1 MKPNPVLASRSKSA
15 DDSSTLA
22 YSASTERILVRGV
35 NWLGDAVMTT
45 PALQRL
51 RAAFP
56 QAQITLLTP
65 EKLAELWK
73 HAPGIDGIVTFAPG
87 ESPFS
92 IGRRLRPEKFHRALV
107 FPNSPRSAL
116 EVWLA
121 RIPERIGYSRPWR
134 NWFMTRTIS
143 TRPGHLKMRKRSD
156 DEIHRLIRQT
166 PSHVKDPS
174 PGSPEANSTGHQMLE
189 YLHLAAILGANPA
202 PIAPALHVT
211 DEERAA
217 VAARFGWASRDPS
230 AATDVQLVG
239 LNPGAEYGPAK
250 RWPAERFVA
259 VALEIQRRLN
269 CRCVIFGGSAD
280 AELARDICQGIQSGG
295 DLETASPLNLA
306 GKTSLRE
313 LMALLSFCRVL
324 LSNDTGPMHVAAA
337 LGTPVVTPFGSTS
350 PELTGPGLPNDS
362 RHRLLKSKAPC
373 SPCFRRACP
382 IDFRCMTGISVE
394 AVVEAIVQ
402 ISAGKRS

>member
-1 MKPNPVLASRSKSA
+1 MKPNSVLASQSQSA
-15 DDSSTLA
+15 GDSSSA
-22 YSASTERILVRGV
+22 ACSASAERILVRGV

-65 EKLAELWK
+65 EKLADLWK
-73 HAPGIDGIVTFAPG
+73 HAPGMDDIVTFAAG

-92 IGRRLRPEKFHRALV
+92 IGRRLRSEKFHRALI

-143 TRPGHLKMRKRSD
+143 TRPDHFKMRKRSD
-156 DEIHRLIRQT
+156 DEIHRLIRSA
-166 PSHVKDPS
+166 PLSVKDSS
-174 PGSPEANSTGHQMLE
+174 PGFPQANSTGHQMHE

-211 DEERAA
+211 NEERAA
-217 VAARFGWASRDPS
+217 AAARFGLTNLDPS
-230 AATDVQLVG
+230 GASEVLLVG

-259 VALEIQRRLN
+259 VALELEKRLK
-269 CRCVIFGGSAD
+269 CRCVIFGGRAD
-280 AELARDICQGIQSGG
+280 AELARDICQGIQSAG
-295 DLETASPLNLA
+295 ASAPASTLNLA

-313 LMALLSFCRVL
+313 LMALLSLCRVL
-324 LSNDTGPMHVAAA
+324 LSNDTGPMHIAAA

-362 RHRLLKSKAPC
+362 RHQLLKSKAPC
-373 SPCFRRACP
+373 SPCFRRTCP
-382 IDFRCMTGISVE
+382 IDFRCMKGISVE
-394 AVVEAIVQ
+394 AVVEALGQ
-402 ISAGKRS
+402 IFAGKGS